1 MLVRATRTVSTWILR
16 ALFYAALFLVVVI
29 VHLGLTTA
37 LRQYGLNGSLSLLLS
52 GAAVLLVVLAL
63 VQASAWLRQWLHER
77 RELTRARLRLPVGP
91 TCLIWQ
97 PNSELAQ
104 TSPMPWSTIGPMLA
118 RYPGLPRRLG
128 IEGYAIAE
136 FEVGA
141 NGRAKNIHLVDAWP
155 TDLFFKSAKE
165 ALQQARFEPSL
176 DEHVRYGASYR
187 MPFVFRL
194 PGSSKLSEKGAR
206 AKTLRPIWHATRR
219 LVENVS
225 AQVAEARA
233 KDR

>member
-1 MLVRATRTVSTWILR
+1 MLVRATRTLSTWILR
-16 ALFYAALFLVVVI
+16 ALFYAALFLVVVN

-37 LRQYGLNGSLSLLLS
+37 LRERGLNGSLSLLIS
-52 GAAVLLVVLAL
+52 GALVLLVVVLL
-63 VQASAWLRQWLHER
+63 VQAAAWLRHLLREQ
-77 RELTRARLRLPVGP
+77 RELTRARLKLPVGP

-97 PNSELAQ
+97 PNSEQAQ
-104 TSPMPWSTIGPMLA
+104 TSPMPWDTVGPMRA
-118 RYPGLPRRLG
+118 RYPGLARRLG

-155 TDLFFKSAKE
+155 SDIFFKSAKE
-165 ALQQARFEPSL
+165 ALQQARFQPSL

-194 PGSSKLSEKGAR
+194 PGSSKLVETGAR
-206 AKTLRPIWHATRR
+206 ARTLRPIWHATQR

-225 AQVAEARA
+225 ARAAEMRARN
-233 KDR
+233 R

>member
-1 MLVRATRTVSTWILR
+1 MLVRATRTLSRWILR

-29 VHLGLTTA
+29 VHLALTTA

-52 GAAVLLVVLAL
+52 GAAVLMVVLL
-63 VQASAWLRQWLHER
+63 LIQAASWLRQWLHEQ

-97 PNSELAQ
+97 ANSEQAQ
-104 TSPMPWSTIGPMLA
+104 TSPMPWEVIGPMRA

-136 FEVGA
+136 FEVSA
-141 NGRAKNIHLVDAWP
+141 KGRAKNIHLVDAWP
-155 TDLFFKSAKE
+155 SDIFFTSAKE
-165 ALQQARFEPSL
+165 ALLQARFQPSL

-194 PGSSKLSEKGAR
+194 PGSSKLPEKDAR
-206 AKTLRPIWHATRR
+206 AKTLRPILHAVQR
-219 LVENVS
+219 LMENIGAWS
-225 AQVAEARA
+225 AEMRARS
-233 KDR
+233 R

>member
-1 MLVRATRTVSTWILR
+1 MLVRATRTLSTWILR

-29 VHLGLTTA
+29 VHLALTTA
-37 LRQYGLNGSLSLLLS
+37 LRQRGFNGSLSLLIS
-52 GAAVLLVVLAL
+52 GAAVLVAVLLL
-63 VQASAWLRQWLHER
+63 VQAAAWLRQWLYEQ
-77 RELTRARLRLPVGP
+77 RELTRARLRLPIGP

-97 PNSELAQ
+97 PNSEQAE
-104 TSPMPWSTIGPMLA
+104 TSPMPWEVIGPMRA
-118 RYPGLPRRLG
+118 RYPSLPRRLG

-155 TDLFFKSAKE
+155 SDIFFTSAKE
-165 ALQQARFEPSL
+165 ALQHARFQPSL

-194 PGSSKLSEKGAR
+194 ATASRLTEKGAR
-206 AKTLRPIWHATRR
+206 AKTLRPILHAAGR
-219 LVENVS
+219 LVENVG
-225 AQVAEARA
+225 AWAAEMRARN
-233 KDR
+233 R

>member
-1 MLVRATRTVSTWILR
+1 MLVRATRTLSTWILR

-29 VHLGLTTA
+29 VHLALTTA
-37 LRQYGLNGSLSLLLS
+37 LRQRGFNGSLSLLIS
-52 GAAVLLVVLAL
+52 GIAVLVVVLLL
-63 VQASAWLRQWLHER
+63 VQATAWLRRWLHEQ

-97 PNSELAQ
+97 PNSERAQ
-104 TSPMPWSTIGPMLA
+104 TSPMPWEVIGPMRA
-118 RYPGLPRRLG
+118 RYPSLPRRLG

-155 TDLFFKSAKE
+155 SDIFFTSAKE
-165 ALQQARFEPSL
+165 ALQHARFQPSL

-194 PGSSKLSEKGAR
+194 ATASRLTEKGAR
-206 AKTLRPIWHATRR
+206 AKTLRPILHATQR
-219 LVENVS
+219 VVDNVG
-225 AQVAEARA
+225 AWTAEINARN
-233 KDR
+233 R

>member
-29 VHLGLTTA
+29 VHQGLTAA
-37 LRQYGLNGSLSLLLS
+37 LREQGLNGSLSLLIS
-52 GAAVLLVVLAL
+52 GALVLIVVLAL
-63 VQASAWLRQWLHER
+63 VQASTWLRQWLHER
-77 RELTRARLRLPVGP
+77 RELMRARLRLPVGP
-91 TCLIWQ
+91 TSLIWQ

-104 TSPMPWSTIGPMLA
+104 TSPMPWATIGPMRA
-118 RYPGLPRRLG
+118 RYPGLPRRLE

-136 FEVGA
+136 FEVSA
-141 NGRAKNIHLVDAWP
+141 SGRAKNIHLVDAWP
-155 TDLFFKSAKE
+155 SDIFFKSAKE

-194 PGSSKLSEKGAR
+194 PGSSKLVEKGAR
-206 AKTLRPIWHATRR
+206 AKTLRPIWHATQR
-219 LVENVS
+219 LVKNVS
-225 AQVAEARA
+225 AQAAEARA
-233 KDR
+233 RGR